1 MPLYQINMDALDFTV
16 LIGFAFFVGFVAC
29 IWARYW
35 VYRLDVRLTVLYLRI
50 WAVAY
55 DQRRRLERRG
65 LVFPVWARSVA
76 AYRGSRVPQTADPRM
91 VLRPTA

>member
-1 MPLYQINMDALDFTV
+1 MPLYQINMDALDFTA
-16 LIGFAFFVGFVAC
+16 LLGFAFAVGFVAC

-55 DQRRRLERRG
+55 DRRRRLERRG
-65 LVFPVWARSVA
+65 LVFPAWAGTDAS
-76 AYRGSRVPQTADPRM
+76 
-91 VLRPTA
+91 